1 MLAYLFALLLLVL
14 LALLYRYLPNRR
26 AFACFCL
33 TLALA
38 GLITYTCWPRTQ
50 PAAELSEEQRC
61 DIQQQQQIFA
71 VWYGTYQKNLKQ
83 LDHNWRWY
91 HQILEEFKEDNI
103 SIQTTCVRLKQLEEE
118 EKALTVTIAN
128 DAPPLALH
136 DACYDLATAVFEKT
150 KTYAAAQQNAITL
163 TRAASEPRFLLS
175 DDQEEQSRALQTVM
189 EKESPVGLFTAGEI
203 TQIQRLLSLPEE
215 TNTNNG

>member
-1 MLAYLFALLLLVL
+1 MLVYLFALLLLAL
-14 LALLYRYLPNRR
+14 LVLLYRYLPNRR

-38 GLITYTCWPRTQ
+38 GLITYTCWPGTQ
-50 PAAELSEEQRC
+50 PAAELSEEQRY

-103 SIQTTCVRLKQLEEE
+103 SIQTACVRLKQLEEE
-118 EKALTVTIAN
+118 EKALTLTIAN

-150 KTYAAAQQNAITL
+150 KAYAAAQQNAITL
-163 TRAASEPRFLLS
+163 TRAASEPRFLPS

-203 TQIQRLLSLPEE
+203 KEIQQLLSLPEGE
-215 TNTNNG
+215 GSDA